1 MSGGIHFMTIATGKD
16 TLSYEMKNSFD
27 SVPLKIVKI
36 LNSYLPPDQQIW
48 ASEDLIK
55 EEQDCLEFM
64 KKSDKEEK
72 K

>member
-36 LNSYLPPDQQIW
+36 LNPYLPPNQQIW
-48 ASEDLIK
+48 AAEDLIK
-55 EEQDCLEFM
+55 GEQDCLEFM